1 MFFLEIKVRCK
12 LINVFFFFFLFI
24 EPSNVIEVEG
34 KGIKKWT
41 VPKAFGMKTRHEEYL
56 SSALIPTSLANGNG
70 SVQKSINIK
79 RKEKKRKPI
88 RTWPT
93 YLVIN
98 LP

>member
-41 VPKAFGMKTRHEEYL
+41 VPKAFGMK
-56 SSALIPTSLANGNG
+56 
-70 SVQKSINIK
+70 NICHQ
-79 RKEKKRKPI
+79 
-88 RTWPT
+88 
-93 YLVIN
+93 L
-98 LP
+98 

>member
-70 SVQKSINIK
+70 SVQK
-79 RKEKKRKPI
+79 
-88 RTWPT
+88 
-93 YLVIN
+93 V
-98 LP
+98 

>member
-1 MFFLEIKVRCK
+1 MAILSQKTQ
-12 LINVFFFFFLFI
+12 
-24 EPSNVIEVEG
+24 G

-79 RKEKKRKPI
+79 RKEKK
-88 RTWPT
+88 T
-93 YLVIN
+93 Y
-98 LP
+98 

>member
-12 LINVFFFFFLFI
+12 LIYVFFFFLFI

-70 SVQKSINIK
+70 SVQK
-79 RKEKKRKPI
+79 
-88 RTWPT
+88 
-93 YLVIN
+93 V
-98 LP
+98 